1 MALAGLRDILQ
12 PAHDGGY
19 AVASFN
25 VIGIEHAEAI
35 VRGAEAEE
43 SPVIL
48 QLSQNA
54 VLYHFGRLEP
64 IAAACREL
72 AAAAAVPVALHLDH
86 ATDTGLCERAVAVG
100 FGSVMLDAP
109 GAADEAASAVADLVA
124 WTEPRG
130 VAVEG
135 ALGVV
140 GGKDGQVTSHD
151 GMTEPGA
158 ARDYVAATGV
168 AALAVA
174 IGTTHGMV
182 ERTARL
188 DLDRL
193 AALRAAVPVP
203 LVLHGSSGVPDDQ
216 LLAASRLGIAKVNL
230 ATQLNAAFT
239 AALRRELAA
248 DPRVVDPRRYLA
260 PAREAIS
267 EAVGAKLRL
276 LNSAGRA

>member
-1 MALAGLRDILQ
+1 MAATPSHRSTSS
-12 PAHDGGY
+12 
-19 AVASFN
+19 ASSTP
-25 VIGIEHAEAI
+25 EAI

-54 VLYHFGRLEP
+54 VRYHFGRLEP
-64 IAAACREL
+64 IGAACREL

-182 ERTARL
+182 ERRPGSTSTDSPRCGRRCRSRWCCTAR
-188 DLDRL
+188 
-193 AALRAAVPVP
+193 RACRTTSSWPRP
-203 LVLHGSSGVPDDQ
+203 GS
-216 LLAASRLGIAKVNL
+216 AS
-230 ATQLNAAFT
+230 
-239 AALRRELAA
+239 
-248 DPRVVDPRRYLA
+248 PR
-260 PAREAIS
+260 
-267 EAVGAKLRL
+267 
-276 LNSAGRA
+276 